1 MSATATLADTGQVPR
16 RLRTLVRRA
25 ERQHLTKM
33 LALMAPS
40 VVFVA
45 LLFVVPIALFLF
57 RSVDNVEIPKYLPST
72 VAEIGQWHEGEMPPE
87 GVYRALTEDLIAL
100 KGEPEA
106 AVLGRRLNYSVPG
119 FRGLVTRTVRQLPDT
134 VPASARDL
142 LAGIDERWLDPV
154 YWATLKQQSGRITD
168 FYLLSA
174 MDLQRGTDGAITQ
187 VDETQAVFLSL
198 YGRTL
203 YTSVG
208 VTVICLLIGYPV
220 AAVMAS
226 AGPAAANWLLML
238 VLVPFWTSLLV
249 RTTAWVVLL
258 QTEGLVNKILIY
270 LGIIN
275 EPLSLMFNTAGVF
288 IAMVHVLLPYMILPL
303 YSVMKGV
310 SPVHLR
316 AASSLGAPP
325 VTVFRTVYLPLTIPG
340 IAAGC
345 TLVFVLSV
353 GFYVTPALV
362 GGPSDQ
368 MIGYFIAYFTNSA
381 VNWGLA
387 SALGAFL
394 ILVIAAIYLVL
405 GKVVGFDKLR
415 VR

>member
-1 MSATATLADTGQVPR
+1 MHAVPTLADTMAAPGH
-16 RLRTLVRRA
+16 LRALVRRA
-25 ERQHLTKM
+25 ERRRFLTLM
-33 LALMAPS
+33 ALMAPS

-45 LLFVVPIALFLF
+45 LFFALPIALFLF
-57 RSVDNVEIPKYLPST
+57 RSVDNAEIPQYLPRT
-72 VAEIGQWHEGEMPPE
+72 VAQIAHWQEGDLPPDP
-87 GVYRALTEDLIAL
+87 VFDAMVADLMAL
-100 KGEPEA
+100 KGRPEA
-106 AVLGRRLNYSVPG
+106 AILGRRLNYAVPG
-119 FRGLVTRTVRQLPDT
+119 FRGLITSTVRRLPDT
-134 VPASARDL
+134 VASPARSVLAR
-142 LAGIDERWLDPV
+142 IDSKWLDPL
-154 YWATLKQQSGRITD
+154 YWSTLRQQSGRLTD
-168 FYLLSA
+168 FYLLTA
-174 MDLQRGTDGAITQ
+174 MDLQRDRTGGITH
-187 VDETQAVFLSL
+187 VEDTQAVFLSL

-203 YTSVG
+203 YTSIG
-208 VTVICLLIGYPV
+208 VTLICLAIGYPV
-220 AAVMAS
+220 AAVIAS
-226 AGPAAANWLLML
+226 ASPAAANWLLML

-249 RTTAWVVLL
+249 RTTAWIVLL
-258 QTEGLVNKILIY
+258 QTEGLVNKTLIY
-270 LGIIN
+270 LGLISS
-275 EPLSLMFNTAGVF
+275 PLNMMFNTAGVF

-345 TLVFVLSV
+345 TLVFVLAA

-394 ILVIAAIYLVL
+394 IALIAAIYLVL
-405 GKVVGFDKLR
+405 GKMVGFDKLK

>member
-1 MSATATLADTGQVPR
+1 MSTTATLADTGQVPR

-25 ERQHLTKM
+25 ERQHFSRM

-45 LLFVVPIALFLF
+45 LFFVVPIALFLF
-57 RSVDNVEIPKYLPST
+57 RSVDNAEIPKYMPRT
-72 VAEIGQWHEGEMPPE
+72 VAEIGQWHAGDLPPE
-87 GVYRALTEDLIAL
+87 PVFRALAEDLIAL
-100 KGEPEA
+100 KGQPEA
-106 AVLGRRLNYSVPG
+106 AVLGRRLNYAVPG
-119 FRGLVTRTVRQLPDT
+119 FRGLVTRTVRRLPAAVPHSAIDT
-134 VPASARDL
+134 
-142 LAGIDERWLDPV
+142 LADIDARWLDPT
-154 YWATLKQQSGRITD
+154 YWATLKQQSGRMTD

-174 MDLQRGTDGAITQ
+174 MDLQRGTDGAITR
-187 VDETQAVFLSL
+187 VDETQAIFLSL

-220 AAVMAS
+220 AAVMAT

-258 QTEGLVNKILIY
+258 QTEGLVNKVLIY
-270 LGIIN
+270 LGVIS

-325 VTVFRTVYLPLTIPG
+325 ITVFRTVYLPLTIPG

-345 TLVFVLSV
+345 TLVFVLAV

-362 GGPSDQ
+362 GGPGDQ

-405 GKVVGFDKLR
+405 GKVVGFDKLK